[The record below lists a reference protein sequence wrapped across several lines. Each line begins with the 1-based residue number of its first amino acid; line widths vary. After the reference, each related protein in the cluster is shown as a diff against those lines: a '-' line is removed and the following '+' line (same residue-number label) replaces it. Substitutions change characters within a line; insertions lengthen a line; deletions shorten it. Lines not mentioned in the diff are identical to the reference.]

1 MIGGVLADAQ
11 SSAAGI
17 FTSAASGATAVILLV
32 AAIIGFRQVMR
43 LREQAAETNHKLVII
58 HDLVNHTLTESI
70 ESDLEATRVSLDT
83 MTALT
88 ELQRKS
94 GTDPHPETLA
104 AMAGAK
110 TKISR
115 LTQELADRM
124 TVAEQI
130 VAQGRRE
137 PPTGDLTE
145 RRAAL

>member
-1 MIGGVLADAQ
+1 MIGVLADAQ

-17 FTSAASGATAVILLV
+17 FTSVASGATAVILLV

-70 ESDLEATRVSLDT
+70 ESDLEATKVSLGT
-83 MTALT
+83 MTDLT
-88 ELQRKS
+88 ALQRK
-94 GTDPHPETLA
+94 GDAEPHPETLA
-104 AMAGAK
+104 AMAGAEA
-110 TKISR
+110 KISR

-130 VAQGRRE
+130 VAKGKQE
-137 PPTGDLTE
+137 PPTGDMTE
-145 RRAAL
+145 RRPAR